1 MRRTSHSVIGV
12 CLKSQGNHSSTAVP
26 TCLLDNFF
34 LNRRGDTDILTV
46 LNFLHCPSVA
56 SLVQCCDK
64 GPANHVVQ
72 AVTAFM
78 DFLVLKRI
86 CLRTDGELASGFP
99 AQARLLE
106 TTRHPWKRRHDS
118 RALHWVLLNAAIE
131 VLKVRS
137 DTCGSLSRSQQTSPE
152 DNILVWLSGWPIT
165 RFHIKFAPF
174 FRTQQKFQK
183 FEKFKR

>member
-72 AVTAFM
+72 AVTPFM

-86 CLRTDGELASGFP
+86 CLRTDGELASGSP
-99 AQARLLE
+99 AQAIKIARNDETPLE
-106 TTRHPWKRRHDS
+106 TTS
-118 RALHWVLLNAAIE
+118 RFSSSSLGAVEIALEKSADKSCGIE
-131 VLKVRS
+131 
-137 DTCGSLSRSQQTSPE
+137 DH
-152 DNILVWLSGWPIT
+152 ILVWLCRHAVWPVT

-174 FRTQQKFQK
+174 FWNTAKVSK
-183 FEKFKR
+183 V